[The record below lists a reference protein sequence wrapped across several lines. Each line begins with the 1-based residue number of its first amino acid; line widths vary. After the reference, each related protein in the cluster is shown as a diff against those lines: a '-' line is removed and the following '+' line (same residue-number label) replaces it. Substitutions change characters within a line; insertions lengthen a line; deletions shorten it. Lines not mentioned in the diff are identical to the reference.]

1 MIKRWLPALLLIVTG
16 LIVFADSDDQ
26 LGFGLQPSIVQPP
39 IDPDTLIRRIL
50 SATRYKL
57 TPGDSYE
64 LVTILE
70 KAERYPLLL
79 SHDFLLDIPYL
90 GTINVEGM
98 YFSELRR
105 TIVKRINAK
114 IPFQF
119 VDFVLTAPA
128 LFDIFI
134 HGGVIKPGIATVNP
148 LARVSDAILLA
159 GSLMS
164 GGSFRTVE
172 LLRGGSRTVLDLSR
186 FASEADYSQNPLLEP
201 GDRIYIPPAERIVEI
216 TGKVWFPGIY
226 ELLPGEGLTELLIF
240 CGGTTPEA
248 LSQKIRISRIM
259 EDGQTALLTVAAL
272 EKTELFNGD
281 KIMVASSLENRDMIT
296 VDGALYGAPVAGD
309 EAITIPDRNIVINL
323 PYTSGMSLLELLE
336 LLGGPTPLAQ
346 ADQSYIKRNG
356 QRVPV
361 DVQALWRTRQSHL
374 DLNLEPNDLL
384 VVPRKKSR
392 IVVAGEVNIP
402 DAIPFINGGKVYDY
416 ILAAGGINRDSG
428 SKNSIF
434 FIDELGG
441 REKVRLDAEVRDPGT
456 LIYVGKNP
464 WGNTTKFLTDILVI
478 TGFVAAILSITNNI
492 IDFALRF

>member
-1 MIKRWLPALLLIVTG
+1 MIKRWLTALLLLFTG
-16 LIVFADSDDQ
+16 LIVFADSDYR
-26 LGFGLQPSIVQPP
+26 LGFGLQPGIVQPP
-39 IDPDTLIRRIL
+39 INPNTLNRRIL

-64 LVTILE
+64 LVTILDE
-70 KAERYPLLL
+70 TERYPLLL
-79 SHDFLLDIPYL
+79 SNDYLLDIPYL

-98 YFSELRR
+98 YFSELKR
-105 TIVKRINAK
+105 TIVKQINAT

-159 GSLMS
+159 GGLMN
-164 GGSFRTVE
+164 GGSFRTIE
-172 LLRGGSRTVLDLSR
+172 LLRGGSQQVLDLSR
-186 FASEADYSQNPLLEP
+186 FVSQADFSQNPLLEP

-216 TGKVWFPGIY
+216 TGKVRYPGIY

-240 CGGTTPEA
+240 CGGTTPYA
-248 LSQKIRISRIM
+248 RSQKIRINRIM
-259 EDGQTALLTVAAL
+259 EEGQTALLTVAAL
-272 EKTELFNGD
+272 EKTELFNSD
-281 KIMVASSLENRDMIT
+281 MIMVASSLENRDMIT

-309 EAITIPDRNIVINL
+309 TAVTIPASNIVINL
-323 PYTSGMSLLELLE
+323 PYTSGMSLLELLD

-346 ADQSYIKRNG
+346 ADQSYIQRRG
-356 QRVPV
+356 QRVAV

-374 DLNLEPNDLL
+374 DLKLEPNDLL
-384 VVPRKKSR
+384 VVPRKKTR
-392 IVVAGEVNIP
+392 IVVTGEVNIP
-402 DAIPFINGGKVYDY
+402 DAVPFTNGGKVYDY
-416 ILAAGGINRDSG
+416 ILAAGGINKDSG

-434 FIDELGG
+434 FIDELGR

-456 LIYVGKNP
+456 LIYVGRNP
-464 WGNTTKFLTDILVI
+464 WGSTTKVLADILVI
-478 TGFVAAILSITNNI
+478 TGFVAAIISITNSI
-492 IDFALRF
+492 LDFAARF